1 MSDEYYTEPW
11 DSTSTK
17 PYAPSP
23 FVPAQAPQAPQ
34 PNIPEL
40 RPAPPGMYTGPRRP
54 AFRGPTHP
62 LNNVS
67 YNRPLTPG
75 EQKFTQGLGSVPADM
90 VHLGKAARKDLPGT
104 AKAVGKGLIDPETYK
119 QMLREMTGQEGA
131 AGLGATSTMIIPGM
145 ATGKLLRPPIRAP
158 LNQRIL
164 NQSTRQARKHGGYV
178 DDAAINSK
186 FRNSQELWKDGLKID
201 KDNNVVLQRWAD
213 NENHMTKD
221 WQPANQGS
229 LKDTSRV
236 TGGGGG
242 LPTSVADAGFGT
254 GAGKTMGEFKIPAK
268 EFPKAFKDK
277 NAIFG
282 NVGEGEFVLNPAWAK
297 QYYQPVKSNWSPPPK
312 NLTPEPPGAIYL
324 D

>member
-1 MSDEYYTEPW
+1 MNDEYYIEPW
-11 DSTSTK
+11 DSTSTMRN
-17 PYAPSP
+17 PTYERMPTEEEGLSMAGAGATQMFNPLETLAGFSHLASGAANDLARLAGAEPPSRNP
-23 FVPAQAPQAPQ
+23 SLA
-34 PNIPEL
+34 ND
-40 RPAPPGMYTGPRRP
+40 
-54 AFRGPTHP
+54 
-62 LNNVS
+62 
-67 YNRPLTPG
+67 
-75 EQKFTQGLGSVPADM
+75 LG
-90 VHLGKAARKDLPGT
+90 HLGKSLKENPLGT
-104 AKAVGKGLIDPETYK
+104 AAD
-119 QMLREMTGQEGA
+119 MLMAPG
-131 AGLGATSTMIIPGM
+131 SIPGM
-145 ATGKLLRPPIRAP
+145 FTGRVPFALRKP
-158 LNQRIL
+158 LNQRTL
-164 NQSTRQARKHGGYV
+164 NQATRQAKKHGGYV

-213 NENHMTKD
+213 NQNHMTKD

-254 GAGKTMGEFKIPAK
+254 GARKTMGEFKIPARQ
-268 EFPKAFKDK
+268 FPKAFKDK

-282 NVGEGEFVLNPAWAK
+282 NMGEGEIVLNPAWAK
-297 QYYQPVKSNWSPPPK
+297 QFYQPVKSNWSPPPK